1 MRAKARRVFRSASL
15 AALVLTTGP
24 LAFMLKPL
32 HSLTTTLNLR
42 PVTWPGL
49 VYGNSTVFHFA
60 NTSEAQGHV
69 SLTIDDGLCRSGKD
83 RSMIPEVRNLLKE
96 HQALATFFLCSDYV
110 EGFEEEAKELLMD
123 GHEFANHCPS
133 DGVDYYNMP
142 PVDFERELL
151 KTSKKIQDLT
161 GASPKWFRAPQGK
174 YSGSMHGFV
183 SKYGMQHALGDCYCD
198 DWAIEDSEWV
208 AGTMLQQV
216 RSGSVL
222 ILHMPERGFR
232 EHIFKALELLLI
244 GLRQKDL
251 QVVTLTQLAERS
263 SSSGL
268 PQRRAAL
275 AASNAEGAA
284 GPGGYAVIT
293 HHDFGT
299 VDGRIFETKEQALSY
314 WHGLSLF
321 SAHMLLG
328 GLVGQLQGPD
338 GSELRYY
345 GRRQGRDVEMRQWAQ
360 R

>member
-328 GLVGQLQGPD
+328 PD